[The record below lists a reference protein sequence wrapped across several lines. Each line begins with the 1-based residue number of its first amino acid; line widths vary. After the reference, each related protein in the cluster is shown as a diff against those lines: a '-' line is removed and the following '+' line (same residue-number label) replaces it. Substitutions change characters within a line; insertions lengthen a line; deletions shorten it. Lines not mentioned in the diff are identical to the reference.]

1 MLDRASTFSDP
12 EVIELLKEK
21 FVPVAV
27 DLWPLHRSED
37 AEGEFYRKVANQ
49 GPRKVPQN
57 TQGLYAF
64 DAEGRL
70 LGFTH
75 RAHEFGDRP
84 EQVRNLLRKVL
95 ADFQFQPPD
104 AALVSDGRKDPRF
117 PQAPE
122 GGLVLDVTSRVL
134 GGASEPRSELE
145 RIFQASMGVDHLWV
159 RKDEA
164 EALARGAFPESLAK
178 RIARFHLI
186 DNTRGEPPL
195 WEPEEVRAHEVAL
208 AVGTLSG
215 HARMETASGRR
226 GAELDLRGEVEL
238 KDGKVVRF
246 DLVAKGVFWSEGGR
260 GRSAAP
266 KGRYPV
272 AIAFRRAE
280 GNDEANRVPPQ
291 GLREQDYLR

>member
-12 EVIELLKEK
+12 EVIDLLKTR

-37 AEGEFYRKVANQ
+37 AEGEFYRKVADQ

-64 DAEGRL
+64 DVEGRL

-84 EQVRNLLRKVL
+84 DHVRNLLRKVL
-95 ADFQFQPPD
+95 ADFQFRSQPPD
-104 AALVSDGRKDPRF
+104 AAPVSDGRKDPRS
-117 PQAPE
+117 PRAPE

-134 GGASEPRSELE
+134 GGYSEPRNELE
-145 RIFQASMGVDHLWV
+145 KIFQTSMGMDHLWV

-164 EALARGAFPESLAK
+164 EALARGEFPESLAK
-178 RIARFHLI
+178 RIARFHLV
-186 DNTRGEPPL
+186 DATRGEPPL
-195 WEPEEVRAHEVAL
+195 WEPEEVRTLEVAL
-208 AVGTLSG
+208 AGGTVSG
-215 HARMETASGRR
+215 RARMETASGRR

-246 DLVAKGVFWSEGGR
+246 DLVAKGVFRAGGR
-260 GRSAAP
+260 AP

-272 AIAFRRAE
+272 AIAFRRVE
-280 GNDEANRVPPQ
+280 GNDEADRVPPQ
-291 GLREQDYLR
+291 GLRERDYLR

>member
-12 EVIELLKEK
+12 EVIDLLKTK

-37 AEGEFYRKVANQ
+37 AEGELYRKVANQ

-84 EQVRNLLRKVL
+84 EHVRNLLRKVL
-95 ADFQFQPPD
+95 ADFQFRYQPPD
-104 AALVSDGRKDPRF
+104 AAPVSDGRTDPR
-117 PQAPE
+117 APE

-134 GGASEPRSELE
+134 GGYSEPRNELE
-145 RIFQASMGVDHLWV
+145 KILQTSMGVDHLWV

-164 EALARGAFPESLAK
+164 EALARGAFPESLAR
-178 RIARFHLI
+178 RIARFHMI

-195 WEPEEVRAHEVAL
+195 WESEEVRTLEVAL
-208 AVGTLSG
+208 EDGTISG
-215 HARMETASGRR
+215 RARVETASGRC
-226 GAELDLRGEVEL
+226 GAELELRGEVEV
-238 KDGKVVRF
+238 KDGKVARF

-266 KGRYPV
+266 KGRYSV
-272 AIAFRRAE
+272 AIAFRRVE

-291 GLREQDYLR
+291 GLRERDYLK